1 MINDT
6 IYNHIEYTKLEDKI
20 LQTKILNRLQFITQ
34 NALAYF
40 SFPSITT
47 KRFIHCIGTMHLSS
61 YMLENA
67 MLNATNDAKNSFLK
81 ELKKVIQH
89 IIKEHNLDLPLGGGI
104 SYFDNKELYQFAIS
118 TKSKS
123 QREVYNIVLQAVRLA
138 GLLHDVGHLPFS
150 HQVEYALKKV
160 YNNLDSDIT
169 KLNTK
174 ELEFKEIYEKTTQ
187 NNTLVLHEAIA
198 NELIN
203 TLFSVE
209 LPQLLKPKQADYLKL
224 IHQLTIF
231 ILEEKVY
238 NGFDFK
244 VLHQIISSTV
254 DADRLDYIN
263 RDMLASGYIG
273 GANDHIRITKQTILV
288 KEKEV
293 FHLSFLDMGL
303 IDIEH
308 MLEMRFNLYKKVI
321 FNYGIAKTDALL
333 ENVVNYLSK
342 KYFDSTIQIT
352 DDTLPSSISM
362 LWNFLKET
370 NLEKRLDLVSL
381 LDENWL
387 ISLFKKEYFL
397 IKNKK
402 ELTAEDQKYLLSF
415 EEVLFGKRF
424 FSATW
429 KNLNELY
436 NVLDFTTVERYK
448 FRESFGYLSAVPL
461 KTLQKRLDE
470 FSAKYEKKEEETFIV
485 YQVVSFN
492 LGIQKEFSLYDGKKL
507 IDIDEISTLRKRLK
521 YSMRNTVPF
530 YLYSN
535 KKEITLEMKQELKQI
550 LFEIF

>member
-1 MINDT
+1 
-6 IYNHIEYTKLEDKI
+6 
-20 LQTKILNRLQFITQ
+20 
-34 NALAYF
+34 
-40 SFPSITT
+40 TT

>member
-1 MINDT
+1 
-6 IYNHIEYTKLEDKI
+6 
-20 LQTKILNRLQFITQ
+20 
-34 NALAYF
+34 
-40 SFPSITT
+40 
-47 KRFIHCIGTMHLSS
+47 
-61 YMLENA
+61 MLESA
-67 MLNATNDAKNSFLK
+67 MLNASNEAKNSFLK
-81 ELKKVIQH
+81 ALKKVILH
-89 IIKEHNLDLPLGGGI
+89 IIEEEKLELPLGGGV

-123 QREVYNIVLQAVRLA
+123 QREVYNIILQALRLA

-160 YNNLDSDIT
+160 YNNLEAKNS
-169 KLNTK
+169 KLGEK

-187 NNTLVLHEAIA
+187 KSSLVLHEAIA
-198 NELIN
+198 NELID
-203 TLFSVE
+203 TLFQVE
-209 LPQLLKPKQADYLKL
+209 LPQLLKIKQQDYLKL
-224 IHQLTIF
+224 IHKLTIL
-231 ILEEKVY
+231 ILQEKVY

-244 VLHQIISSTV
+244 VLHKIISSTV

-288 KEKEV
+288 KDKGI

-342 KYFDSTIQIT
+342 KYFATTKKTTSENLTN
-352 DDTLPSSISM
+352 SISM

-402 ELTAEDQKYLLSF
+402 APTAEDKKYLVSF

-424 FSATW
+424 FNATW

-436 NVLDFTTVERYK
+436 NVLEFTTVERYK
-448 FRESFGYLSAVPL
+448 FRESFGYITDNRL
-461 KTLQKRLDE
+461 KILQKRLDE
-470 FSAKYEKKEEETFIV
+470 FSAKYEKIYEDTFIV
-485 YQVVSFN
+485 YQVVSFS
-492 LGIQKEFSLYDGKKL
+492 LGIQKEFSLYDGENL
-507 IDIDEISTLRKRLK
+507 INIDEISTLRKRLK
-521 YSMRNTVPF
+521 QSMQNTVPF
-530 YLYSN
+530 YLYTN
-535 KKEITLEMKQELKQI
+535 KKIITQDMKEELKAI
-550 LFEIF
+550 LFETFIQ

>member
-1 MINDT
+1 
-6 IYNHIEYTKLEDKI
+6 
-20 LQTKILNRLQFITQ
+20 
-34 NALAYF
+34 
-40 SFPSITT
+40 
-47 KRFIHCIGTMHLSS
+47 
-61 YMLENA
+61 MLENA
-67 MLNATNDAKNSFLK
+67 LLNASNEAKNSFLK
-81 ELKKVIQH
+81 ALKKVIQH
-89 IIKEHNLDLPLGGGI
+89 IIEEDKLDIPLGGGV

-123 QREVYNIVLQAVRLA
+123 QREVYNIILQALRLA

-160 YNNLDSDIT
+160 YNNLNNDIS
-169 KLNTK
+169 KLGEK
-174 ELEFKEIYEKTTQ
+174 ELEFKNIYDTTTQ

-198 NELIN
+198 NELID
-203 TLFSVE
+203 TLFQVE
-209 LPQLLKPKQADYLKL
+209 LPQLLKVKQQDYLKL
-224 IHQLTIF
+224 IHKLCIF
-231 ILEEKVY
+231 ILQEKVY

-244 VLHQIISSTV
+244 VLHKIISSTV

-288 KEKEV
+288 KEAGT

-333 ENVVNYLSK
+333 ENVVNFLSK
-342 KYFDSTIQIT
+342 KYFASTKKNT
-352 DDTLPSSISM
+352 PENLTNSIAM
-362 LWNFLKET
+362 LWNFLKEK
-370 NLEKRLDLVSL
+370 NLEKQLDLVSL

-387 ISLFKKEYFL
+387 ISLFKKEYFI

-402 ELTAEDQKYLLSF
+402 NLTTEDKKYLVSF

-436 NVLDFTTVERYK
+436 NVLEFSTVERYK
-448 FRESFGYLSAVPL
+448 FRESFGYITENRL
-461 KTLQKRLDE
+461 KILQQRLDV
-470 FSAKYEKKEEETFIV
+470 FSAKYEKENEDTFIV
-485 YQVVSFN
+485 YQVVSFS
-492 LGIQKEFSLYDGKKL
+492 LGIQKEFSLYDGTHL
-507 IDIDEISTLRKRLK
+507 VNIDEISTLRKRLK
-521 YSMRNTVPF
+521 QSMQNTVPF
-530 YLYSN
+530 YIYSN
-535 KKEITLEMKQELKQI
+535 KKAISSAMKEELKAI
-550 LFEIF
+550 LFEIFL